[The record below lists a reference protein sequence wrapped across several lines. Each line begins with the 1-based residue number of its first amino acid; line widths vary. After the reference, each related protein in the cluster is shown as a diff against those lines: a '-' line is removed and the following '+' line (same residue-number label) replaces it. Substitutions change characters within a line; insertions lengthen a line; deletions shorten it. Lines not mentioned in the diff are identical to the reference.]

1 MSRLLRGEST
11 TPPPKSLTATPRA
24 RAVWTVVMGL
34 GLVVTLIGVAD
45 VAIGW
50 FETPLSDQGLFRDA
64 VNRHFF
70 SLLTPTMG
78 LGAVAAGFMG
88 RGSRKVVRVMSWV
101 FGLLAAGHVVLLAI
115 YFSFRPTGPAAPYAA
130 LETFLRGG
138 TYAVAYSWVAYYLW
152 IQTRVQGWPSRPG

>member
-1 MSRLLRGEST
+1 MTRVLRGEST

-34 GLVVTLIGVAD
+34 GIVVTLIGVAD
-45 VAIGW
+45 LALGW
-50 FETPLSDQGLFRDA
+50 IEAPLSDQGLFREA
-64 VNRHFF
+64 VNHHFF
-70 SLLTPTMG
+70 DLLTPTMG

-88 RGSRKVVRVMSWV
+88 RGSRKLVRSMSWV
-101 FGLLAAGHVVLLAI
+101 FGSLAVAHLVLLAM
-115 YFSFRPTGPAAPYAA
+115 YFSLSPAQASAPYAA

-138 TYAVAYSWVAYYLW
+138 TYATAYSWVAYYLW